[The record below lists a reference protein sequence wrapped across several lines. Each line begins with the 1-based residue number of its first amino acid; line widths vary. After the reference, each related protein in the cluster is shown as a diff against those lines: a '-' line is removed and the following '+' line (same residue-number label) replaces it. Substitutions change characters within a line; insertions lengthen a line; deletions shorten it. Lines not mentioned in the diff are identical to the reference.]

1 MSATRRPRGFAV
13 IDRFRRSARASV
25 AVEFALLAT
34 ILLMLFAGLVD
45 FIQISTITRDIER
58 SSTQIG
64 SLIASCSRS
73 SDQSCTT
80 NTMNAYMARQANTLV
95 RYSQNQPTVSMAQ
108 ISESNNAIKICAG
121 NMTYLESD
129 VSSGALALMSDK
141 DNAIVVVIQIKYVA
155 LFPLIS
161 RLFTGTT
168 GTTLRGWTT
177 TVHSSGSS
185 VC

>member
-1 MSATRRPRGFAV
+1 M
-13 IDRFRRSARASV
+13 

-34 ILLMLFAGLVD
+34 VLLTLFAGLID
-45 FIQISTITRDIER
+45 LIQISAITRDIER

-64 SLIASCSRS
+64 TLIASCSRS

-80 NTMNAYMARQANTLV
+80 NTMNTYMARQANALI

-108 ISESNNAIKICAG
+108 ISESNNTLKICAG

-129 VSSGALALMSDK
+129 ILASALALMADK
-141 DNAIVVVIQIKYVA
+141 DNAIVVVIQIKYAA

-161 RLFTGTT
+161 RYFTGST
-168 GTTLRGWTT
+168 GYTIRGWTT
-177 TVHSSGSS
+177 TVHSSGSN

>member
-1 MSATRRPRGFAV
+1 MTATRRLRGLAA
-13 IDRFRRSARASV
+13 IDRFRRGEGASS
-25 AVEFALLAT
+25 AVEFSLLAT
-34 ILLMLFAGLVD
+34 TLLLLFAGLID

-58 SSTQIG
+58 TSTQIG
-64 SLIASCSRS
+64 NLIASCARS

-80 NTMNAYMARQANTLV
+80 NTMNAYMARQANTLI

-108 ISESNNAIKICAG
+108 ISESNNALKICAG

-129 VSSGALALMSDK
+129 VSSSALALMSDK

-155 LFPLIS
+155 MFPLIS
-161 RLFTGTT
+161 RMYTGTT
-168 GTTLRGWTT
+168 GTTIRGWTT

>member
-1 MSATRRPRGFAV
+1 MTAPVRPRGFHRVA
-13 IDRFRRSARASV
+13 RFRRSGRGSV
-25 AVEFALLAT
+25 AVEFALLT
-34 ILLMLFAGLVD
+34 TSLLTLFAGLVD

-80 NTMNAYMARQANTLV
+80 NTMNAYIARQDNALV
-95 RYSQNQPTVSMAQ
+95 RYSQNRPTISMAQ
-108 ISESNNAIKICAG
+108 VSESNGALKICAG

-129 VSSGALALMSDK
+129 VSASALALMADK
-141 DNAIVVVIQIKYVA
+141 DNAIVVVIQIQYVA
-155 LFPLIS
+155 LFPVIS
-161 RLFTGTT
+161 RLYTGIASSTIK
-168 GTTLRGWTT
+168 GWTT
-177 TVHSSGSS
+177 TVHSSGSN

>member
-1 MSATRRPRGFAV
+1 MSATRRPRGPAV
-13 IDRFRRSARASV
+13 VARFRRSERASV

-34 ILLMLFAGLVD
+34 TLLLLFAGLID

-58 SSTQIG
+58 TSTQIG
-64 SLIASCSRS
+64 SLIASCSRL

-108 ISESNNAIKICAG
+108 ISESNNALKICVG

-129 VSSGALALMSDK
+129 VSSSALTLMSDK

-177 TVHSSGSS
+177 TVYSSGSS
-185 VC
+185 TC